1 MANQRIIRINEAI
14 RKELSDLIRFDIKD
28 PRVNNTMVSVLDVE
42 TTTDLKHCKV
52 FISVLDDN
60 KKQDVLD
67 GLNAAGGFLR
77 KEVARR
83 VNLRNTPQFTFKLDE
98 SIQYGMHM
106 SKMINDVMKDIEPT
120 EDSAKDCD
128 K

>member
-14 RKELSDLIRFDIKD
+14 RKELSDLIRFEIKD

-52 FISVLDDN
+52 FISVLDDS
-60 KKQDVLD
+60 KKEDVLN
-67 GLNAAGGFLR
+67 GLVAAGGFLR

-106 SKMINDVMKDIEPT
+106 SKMISDVMKDT
-120 EDSAKDCD
+120 ESKEDIAKDSD
-128 K
+128 L